1 MVYRGMPGDEKKVL
15 IRIQAGI
22 IRFNSSA
29 ADISVMFNIDIP
41 FTIKKIPAKT
51 VIGISRC
58 TSTADGRST
67 KDIMAAWTVFLQT
80 NASAKIKNRA
90 LPPTM
95 YAVYSDYESDWRGEY
110 SYLIGV
116 GVARAGTVP
125 EGMEKR
131 KIPAQTYA
139 VFTAKGQ
146 MPDEVLA
153 IWSMVWLS
161 DLPRTYSFDFEVY
174 DKRFTNPKQKEV
186 DICVAI
192 DPDRMKAAQ

>member
-1 MVYRGMPGDEKKVL
+1 LE
-15 IRIQAGI
+15 
-22 IRFNSSA
+22 
-29 ADISVMFNIDIP
+29 
-41 FTIKKIPAKT
+41 
-51 VIGISRC
+51 
-58 TSTADGRST
+58 
-67 KDIMAAWTVFLQT
+67 T

-116 GVARAGTVP
+116 GVARAGTVL